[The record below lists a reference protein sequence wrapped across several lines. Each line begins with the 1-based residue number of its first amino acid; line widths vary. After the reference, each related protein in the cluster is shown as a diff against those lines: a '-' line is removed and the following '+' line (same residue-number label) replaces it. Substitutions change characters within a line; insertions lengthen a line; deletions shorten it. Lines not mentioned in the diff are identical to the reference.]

1 MAEAFT
7 IARPYA
13 DAIFKLASKNNNS
26 LSTWS
31 EMLKFIAAVVAD
43 EKIKA
48 LIGNPQISPQKLR
61 EIILAICD
69 TNLNEAGKR
78 LVALLIENERLNV
91 LPQLS
96 ELYEQLKAQYESVLE
111 VKIIS
116 AFPINAAQLKKL
128 ISILEAKFQHKVN
141 AQVSVDNGLI
151 GGVKIEIGDQVIDN
165 SVYGKLEAMAAALK
179 S

>member
-13 DAIFKLASKNNNS
+13 DAIFKLASKNNS
-26 LSTWS
+26 LSVWS
-31 EMLKFIAAVVAD
+31 EMLEFVAAIVAD
-43 EKIKA
+43 KQIKA
-48 LIGNPQISPQKLR
+48 LIGNPQVPSQKLC
-61 EIILAICD
+61 EIILAIGD
-69 TNLNEAGKR
+69 KKLNDAGKR
-78 LVALLIENERLNV
+78 LIALLIENERLNI

-111 VKIIS
+111 VKVIS
-116 AFPINAAQLKKL
+116 AFPIDAAQLKKL
-128 ISILEAKFQHKVN
+128 ISVLEAKFQHKVN
-141 AQVSVDNGLI
+141 AQVSVDDKLI

-165 SVYGKLEAMAAALK
+165 SVSGKLEAMAAALK